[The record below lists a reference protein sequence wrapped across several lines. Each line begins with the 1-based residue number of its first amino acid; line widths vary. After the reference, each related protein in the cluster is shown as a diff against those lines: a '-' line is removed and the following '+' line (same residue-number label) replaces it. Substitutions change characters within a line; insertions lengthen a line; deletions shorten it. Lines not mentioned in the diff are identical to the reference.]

1 MPVYLYWGE
10 DDFALG
16 RAVKRLQDKILDPDW
31 LQFNYHQI
39 SGDRSANIIEALNQV
54 MTPVFGMGERLVWL
68 ENTTICQQCSKDL
81 YEELERTIRVIP
93 DTAHLLLTTNKKID
107 GRLNSTKLIK
117 KYAIVQEFN
126 LIPPWETQAIE
137 RQVAAL
143 AGELKVKLTQ
153 SGIELLAESVGN
165 NTRQLWN
172 ELEKLAIYQN
182 NNNIIADEN
191 AIAELVV
198 SNTQNSVKLAEA
210 ILKGR
215 STVALTSVTEL
226 IARNEPPLKIVAT
239 LVGQFRTWAIVKLMQ
254 EAGIRDNKTIAN
266 AADVRNPNRIF
277 HFTKDIQAIN
287 SARLLDALPM
297 LLDLEYNLKRS
308 ADHLTILQ
316 TKIIQLCHLFEQ
328 K

>member
-10 DDFALG
+10 DDFALA
-16 RAVKRLQDKILDPDW
+16 RAVKQLQDRVLDSDW

-39 SGDRSANIIEALNQV
+39 SGDRSENIIEALNQV

-81 YEELERTIRVIP
+81 AEELERTIGVIA

-117 KYAIVQEFN
+117 KYAIVKEFN

-137 RQVAAL
+137 QQVRAL
-143 AGELKVKLTQ
+143 AGELGVKLSP

-172 ELEKLAIYQN
+172 ELEKLAIYQSN
-182 NNNIIADEN
+182 NTIADES

-198 SNTQNSVKLAEA
+198 SNTQNSLKLAEA

-277 HFTKDIQAIN
+277 HLTKDIQTIN
-287 SARLLDALPM
+287 SARLLAALPI

-316 TKIIQLCHLFEQ
+316 TKIIQLCHLFA
-328 K
+328 KK